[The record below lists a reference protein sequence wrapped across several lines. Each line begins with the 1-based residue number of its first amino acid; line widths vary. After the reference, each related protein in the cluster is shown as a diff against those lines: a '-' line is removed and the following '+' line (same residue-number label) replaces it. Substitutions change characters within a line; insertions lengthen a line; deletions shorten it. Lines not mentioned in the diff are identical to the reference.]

1 MGRWH
6 PVCAALMA
14 LFFGF
19 VTQMASQLQ
28 TLSTPMPSQFLLI
41 LPYVATIIAVA
52 GLDRDGCAHRP
63 PTASRTRRAEMR
75 RHRRST
81 GSGLRGAARAI

>member
-6 PVCAALMA
+6 PVRAALMA

-19 VTQMASQLQ
+19 VSQLGSQLQ
-28 TLSTPMPSQFLLI
+28 VLQTPMPSQFLLM

-52 GLDRDGCAHRP
+52 GLIGRSRAPKADGQPYER
-63 PTASRTRRAEMR
+63 
-75 RHRRST
+75 
-81 GSGLRGAARAI
+81 

>member
-1 MGRWH
+1 MIMGRWH
-6 PVCAALMA
+6 PVLASIMC

-52 GLDRDGCAHRP
+52 GLVGRVRP
-63 PTASRTRRAEMR
+63 P
-75 RHRRST
+75 
-81 GSGLRGAARAI
+81 AADGIPYEK